1 MAYFSKFPELFYN
14 FNVGGKDKL
23 FILRDIT
30 VNFRILRQ
38 ALENVTLYDEYD
50 VVDGE
55 TPEIVSEKFYG
66 NPNYHW
72 IVMLANQRFDYVGD
86 WVLPYD
92 RLEQYCIDKYGETN
106 IYHTHHYEDADGLVV
121 NSDHPLATPISNIE
135 YETRINESKRRIKI
149 ISKTLIQ
156 QLTDEFTKLTK

>member
-1 MAYFSKFPELFYN
+1 MAYFNRFPEIFYN
-14 FNVGGKDKL
+14 FNVKGKDTL

-30 VNFRILRQ
+30 VNFRILRK

-50 VVDGE
+50 IVDGE
-55 TPEIVSEKFYG
+55 TPEMVSEKVYD

-72 IVMLANQRFDYVGD
+72 AIMIANQRFDYVND

-92 RLEQYCIDKYGETN
+92 RLEQYCKDKYGEEAVF
-106 IYHTHHYEDADGLVV
+106 YTHHYEDADGYVV
-121 NSDHPLATPISNIE
+121 NDDYPMATPISNLE
-135 YETRINESKRRIKI
+135 YESRINESKRRIKI